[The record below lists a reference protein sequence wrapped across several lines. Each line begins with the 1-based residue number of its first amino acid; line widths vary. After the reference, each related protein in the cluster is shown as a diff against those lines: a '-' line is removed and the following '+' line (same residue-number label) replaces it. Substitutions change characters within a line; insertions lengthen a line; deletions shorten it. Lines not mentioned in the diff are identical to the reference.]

1 MYMQLRSDE
10 GCICEVGISSN
21 KNDITDKWNIE
32 LTCYINIAK
41 YSNFLINLLGYT
53 TASQKAF
60 AEDISKLQNLRKDY
74 YEEIGYFPK
83 PTVYELNDPQFSE
96 DKFAMIRIIRKNMQD
111 IANKWQLIYKE
122 D

>member
-10 GCICEVGISSN
+10 GCICEVNVFAN
-21 KNDITDKWNIE
+21 KNEIIDKWNIE
-32 LTCYINIAK
+32 LSCYVDVAK

-83 PTVYELNDPQFSE
+83 PTVYELNDPQFNK
-96 DKFAMIRIIRKNMQD
+96 DKYVVIDIIRKYMQN
-111 IANKWQLIYKE
+111 IASKWQLLYKE